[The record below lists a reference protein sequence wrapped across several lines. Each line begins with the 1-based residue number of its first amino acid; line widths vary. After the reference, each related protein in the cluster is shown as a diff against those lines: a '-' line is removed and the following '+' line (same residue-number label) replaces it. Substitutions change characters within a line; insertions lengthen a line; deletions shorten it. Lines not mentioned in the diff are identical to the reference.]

1 MAMSTAFLTA
11 YAKAPQ
17 NTPMYENNKQI
28 GIMLEINKQS
38 HTIVNVDSTFMTGLA
53 KDYLKR
59 MIIGTDFSIDISDL
73 ILDIEMNCI
82 IPSQQ
87 ALIVA
92 LKVAHQKY
100 RDTFLKKPTE

>member
-1 MAMSTAFLTA
+1 MRMATVFISA

-17 NTPMYENNKQI
+17 NTVMYENNKQI
-28 GIMLEINKQS
+28 GVMLEIHKQN
-38 HTIVNVDSTFMTGLA
+38 HIVVNADATFITALT

-59 MIIGTDFSIDISDL
+59 VVIGVDFSKDISPLLKGIEQDFL
-73 ILDIEMNCI
+73 IQ
-82 IPSQQ
+82 SQG

-100 RDTFLKKPTE
+100 HDNFLQEK

>member
-1 MAMSTAFLTA
+1 MGMETVFLTA

-17 NTPMYENNKQI
+17 NTSLYENNKQM
-28 GIMLEINKQS
+28 GVMLEINKQS
-38 HTIVNVDSTFMTGLA
+38 HVIVNAEATFITDLA
-53 KDYLKR
+53 KDYFKR
-59 MIIGTDFSIDISDL
+59 MIVGTDFSKEISLL
-73 ILDIEMNCI
+73 IKNVETDFM

-100 RDTFLKKPTE
+100 HDNFLQEK

>member
-1 MAMSTAFLTA
+1 MGMPTVFITA

-28 GIMLEINKQS
+28 GVMLEIHKQK
-38 HTIVNVDSTFMTGLA
+38 HIVVNVDSTFITDLA

-59 MIIGTDFSIDISDL
+59 LIIGTDFSEDISPLLKDVEN
-73 ILDIEMNCI
+73 DCI

-100 RDTFLKKPTE
+100 HDHFLQNKES

>member
-1 MAMSTAFLTA
+1 MRMATVFISA

-17 NTPMYENNKQI
+17 NTVMYENNKQI
-28 GIMLEINKQS
+28 GVMLEIHKQN
-38 HTIVNVDSTFMTGLA
+38 HIVVNADATFITALT

-59 MIIGTDFSIDISDL
+59 MVIGVDFSKDISPLLKGIEQDFL
-73 ILDIEMNCI
+73 IQ
-82 IPSQQ
+82 SQG

-100 RDTFLKKPTE
+100 HDNFLQEK